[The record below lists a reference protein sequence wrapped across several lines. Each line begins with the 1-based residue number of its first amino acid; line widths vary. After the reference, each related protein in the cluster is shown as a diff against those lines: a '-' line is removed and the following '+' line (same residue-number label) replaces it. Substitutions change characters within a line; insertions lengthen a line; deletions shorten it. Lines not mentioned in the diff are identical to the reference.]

1 MAKAQTPIRVDDDP
15 QYQAAL
21 KPLADLKVKQSA
33 IKTIIDKLQRETSPE
48 DFQSAVSAIVG
59 GADPIEA
66 AANLDN
72 QKALAS
78 ARNSLALVTTA
89 IARLQAAAEKELL
102 AAQARYVDR
111 VRPQYREV
119 ATQFATALIAFGRA
133 QEAAIE
139 FEMRCRADGLSA
151 WPGSVE
157 GPLFAQKLD
166 DPKSPQD
173 IFATFLTSFVACGVI
188 DVAQVPAQWVSA
200 WGLLAQIKKY
210 GIDNLSDPER
220 MTLTQMRGR
229 AGFATSRAGLMRRQ
243 VY

>member
-1 MAKAQTPIRVDDDP
+1 MAKQTNVTRVDDDP

-48 DFQSAVSAIVG
+48 DFQSAVDAIVA
-59 GADPIEA
+59 GADPISSA
-66 AANLDN
+66 GNLDN

-78 ARNSLALVTTA
+78 ARNSLALVTHA
-89 IARLQAAAEKELL
+89 VSRLQAIAEKELV

-111 VRPQYREV
+111 IRPQYREV
-119 ATQFATALIAFGRA
+119 ATQFATALIAFGQA

-139 FEMRCRADGLSA
+139 FEMRCRADGLA
-151 WPGSVE
+151 DWPGAVE

-166 DPKSPQD
+166 HPESPSD
-173 IFATFLTSFVACGVI
+173 IFATFLTAACAAGVI
-188 DVAQVPAQWVSA
+188 DVAAIPPSWVDA
-200 WGLLAQIKKY
+200 WGLLKQIKKV
-210 GIDNLSDPER
+210 GIDRLGDPER
-220 MTLTQMRGR
+220 LALAQMRGR